1 MIPRSITRKLA
12 GLRGRER
19 LLQLAW
25 GIARWLAVMLVLLLC
40 AGAIDWLI
48 DREQDTPWPVRYALF
63 FTQLIVALV
72 AAAWFLIRPLCRR
85 LRDDALALRVEERYP
100 ALRHRLITAV
110 QLNTRDA
117 DTAGMSAELIAFVTG
132 QAEQQVRPL
141 DFCAVA
147 DHRRLKWTLGALVPA
162 LVLFAVPFVIWPGLA
177 TTLLMRH
184 FLADREIPH
193 RYSLFADARD
203 VRPSGEKLALH
214 IVVRGPD
221 LGPTK
226 TGEITVRPDRQRQ
239 ESYPLEFVATNGPD
253 EAVYETQLPASAVNF
268 IYSARLGDG
277 RLRRPGRIRF
287 EPRPIVTEVQ
297 GWVVLPAFCGVDE
310 HGNRYEQ
317 PQARGDIVG
326 IDGSLARVRIYTQKP
341 IVGAVLKLYGPAN
354 WDRSKSIEE
363 TGAETITRDPIA
375 LEIRSVETASA
386 EGATSTI
393 QFAEATFEMRENE
406 TTYQIEV
413 VDEYG
418 FANQPPP
425 RRKIR
430 VVDEEKPQV
439 TLLKE
444 QFPPSSRL
452 FSGDMSA
459 DYEVEGMPVP
469 LGKDVRV
476 AYVAHG
482 PYGLGQARLLY
493 RVLKKVESGNDDPG
507 PNPWIALP
515 LQEVVGSEATGPFDP
530 RLGVFQK
537 SGPRD
542 QVFFTAAQGP
552 GSALPRSLGG
562 GRFDFKTTGIPD
574 GKGDYL
580 KLKIGDQI
588 EFCIEIFADKDVKAN
603 RPTNRSESRI
613 KTIVSDSEFALW
625 LADAIQEERRLR
637 ELDAKQRGLFEVK

>member
-25 GIARWLAVMLVLLLC
+25 GVARWLAVILMLLLI

-48 DREQDTPWPVRYALF
+48 DRDQDTPWPVRYALF
-63 FTQLIVALV
+63 FTQLIVALT
-72 AAAWFLIRPLCRR
+72 AAVWFLIRPLSKR
-85 LRDDALALRVEERYP
+85 LRDDILALRVEERYP

-110 QLNTRDA
+110 QLNKPDA
-117 DTAGMSAELIAFVTG
+117 DTEGMSVELIALVTG
-132 QAEQQVRPL
+132 QAEQQVRSL
-141 DFCAVA
+141 DFPAVA
-147 DHRRLKWTLGALVPA
+147 DHRRLKWSLRAFAPA
-162 LVLFAVPFVIWPGLA
+162 VILFALPFTFWPGLA
-177 TTLLMRH
+177 LTLLMRQ
-184 FLADREIPH
+184 FLADFDIPH
-193 RYSLFADARD
+193 RYSLFADDRD
-203 VRPSGEKLALH
+203 IRPSGEKLALQ
-214 IVVRGPD
+214 ITVRGPD
-221 LGPTK
+221 LGPNQA
-226 TGEITVRPDRQRQ
+226 GEVTVRPDGHRQ

-253 EAVYETQLPASAVNF
+253 EAVYETQLPASSVNF

-326 IDGSLARVRIYTQKP
+326 IGGSFARVRIYTQKP
-341 IVGAVLKLYGPAN
+341 IVGAALKLFGPVN
-354 WDRSKSIEE
+354 WDRSKPVEE
-363 TGAETITRDPIA
+363 TSAETITRDLVA
-375 LEIRSVETASA
+375 LEIRNVETANA
-386 EGATSTI
+386 DGVKATI
-393 QFAEATFEMRENE
+393 QFAEATFEMRDNE
-406 TTYQIEV
+406 TAYQIEV

-418 FANQPPP
+418 FTNQPPP

-430 VVDEEKPQV
+430 VVEEEKPQV

-452 FSGDMSA
+452 FSSDTSA

-469 LGKDVRV
+469 LGKDIRV
-476 AYVAHG
+476 AYVSHG

-493 RVLKKVESGNDDPG
+493 RVLKKVESGNDEAG

-537 SGPRD
+537 SGPRE

-580 KLKIGDQI
+580 QLKIGDQI
-588 EFCIEIFADKDVKAN
+588 EFCIEIFADKDMKAN
-603 RPTNRSESRI
+603 RPTNRSESRV

-637 ELDAKQRGLFEVK
+637 ELDAKQRGLFEDK